1 MNFHDYQQEALKTDQ
16 VPYRSGV
23 GGGDIANVV
32 VPLLGLAGEAGEL
45 LSEYKKY
52 LRDGEAHQLF
62 KERIDEELGDLLWY
76 ISNVASKF
84 DLDLDQI
91 AANNLA
97 KAADRWGG
105 DICSIRNFDDG
116 YKEAES
122 FPRRFEVE
130 LRAETHDGVVKI
142 QPYIDGK
149 AFGNELTDNHP
160 TDDGYRFHD
169 VFHLAYV
176 AILGWS
182 PVIRKLMGR
191 KRRGNKLTDEVED
204 GGRAIVIDE
213 AIVALT
219 FDYASDH
226 GGLEKTDT
234 VDFHLLKTIKS
245 MTGHLEVSE
254 RSTGDWE
261 KAIVEGFKVW
271 RQVVENGGGK
281 MLIDL
286 DQREIRFLGS

>member
-16 VPYRSGV
+16 VPYRSGED
-23 GGGDIANVV
+23 GDLSNIV

-62 KERIDEELGDLLWY
+62 KERIEEELGDLLWY

-84 DLDLDQI
+84 DLDLSKI
-91 AANNLA
+91 AVNNLA

-105 DICSIRNFDDG
+105 DICSVRNFDQD
-116 YKEAES
+116 YEDAES
-122 FPRRFEVE
+122 FPRKFEVE
-130 LRAETHDGVVKI
+130 LRAETNDGVVKI
-142 QPYIDGK
+142 QPYIDGE

-160 TDDGYRFHD
+160 NDDGYRFHD

-176 AILGWS
+176 AVLGWS

-191 KRRGNKLTDEVED
+191 KRRSNEQTDEVED

-213 AIVALT
+213 AIVALV
-219 FDYASDH
+219 FDYASVH
-226 GGLEKTDT
+226 GRLEKTDT

-254 RSTGDWE
+254 RTTGDWE
-261 KAIVEGFKVW
+261 KAIVDGFKVW
-271 RQVVENGGGK
+271 RQVVANNGGR
-281 MLIDL
+281 MSVDL
-286 DQREIRFLGS
+286 DQREIRFLGT